1 MVKTTMMIKGINKEY
16 CKGKFVVFIKVQN
29 QRYFYGAYKTF
40 AQAQRIAYKISG
52 GCYFF
57 E

>member
-1 MVKTTMMIKGINKEY
+1 MPIEGINTNY
-16 CKGKFVVFIKVQN
+16 CKGKFVVFIKVEKK
-29 QRYFYGAYKTF
+29 RYFYGAYKSF
-40 AQAQRIAYKISG
+40 AQAQRIAYKIGG